1 MFRGIV
7 VEEQTWVYFLS
18 PLATLV
24 AALVGIVAAFLV
36 GRYQGRAQ
44 TQHDESV
51 RVVVEV
57 RQRTLAVIAEMKTWP
72 EPAEED
78 APEDIDHWPAMRQ
91 VRDLVAY
98 YQANTPWLDR
108 QTIDN
113 IDPII
118 NGLASASWEA
128 VERWAQVAGRMDIHR
143 EYAKLIEDFDEAK
156 AEEYP
161 DKRIVD
167 FIRYLKKP
175 VEEPKVA
182 DLVTERLEP
191 LEAQL
196 AVEAR
201 RLIGTDKSRWR
212 RLFS

>member
-1 MFRGIV
+1 M
-7 VEEQTWVYFLS
+7 QAPLWAYFLA

-24 AALVGIVAAFLV
+24 AGLVGIVAAFLV

-57 RQRTLAVIAEMKTWP
+57 RQRTLAVITEMKTWP
-72 EPAEED
+72 EPVGED

-98 YQANTPWLDR
+98 YEANAPWLDR
-108 QTIDN
+108 QTIAN

-128 VERWAQVAGRMDIHR
+128 VERWAHVAGRMDVHR
-143 EYAKLIEDFDEAK
+143 KYSKLIEGFDEAK

-161 DKRIVD
+161 DKRIVNLL
-167 FIRYLKKP
+167 RYLKKP
-175 VEEPKVA
+175 LDEPKVA

-196 AVEAR
+196 EVEAR
-201 RLIGTDKSRWR
+201 RLIGTDESWWR
-212 RLFS
+212 RLFRG